1 MPMQS
6 ANRNLVPRRL
16 QKTIAVEKANTS
28 ESFLVS
34 NLLIAASQF
43 SDGKE
48 KKKKKKGFQKSL
60 LFFSLLKLY
69 FKRCED
75 FGWTVWHFNDFF
87 FFFKQTRIISTWYQA
102 RKLHMRVSQ
111 FLLKPCVCENMILF
125 YTISFFICRI
135 YALIT

>member
-75 FGWTVWHFNDFF
+75 FG
-87 FFFKQTRIISTWYQA
+87 
-102 RKLHMRVSQ
+102 
-111 FLLKPCVCENMILF
+111 
-125 YTISFFICRI
+125 
-135 YALIT
+135 